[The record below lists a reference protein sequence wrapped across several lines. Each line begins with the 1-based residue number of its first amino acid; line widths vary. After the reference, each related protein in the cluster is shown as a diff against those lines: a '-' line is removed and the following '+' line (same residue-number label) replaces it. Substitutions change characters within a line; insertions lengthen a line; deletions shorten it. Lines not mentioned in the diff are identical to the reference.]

1 MYKYVVGIT
10 AVRVGHADSRC
21 QVFVTV
27 QCWQRLEARIWLT
40 ALPEYRN
47 RHGLQIPNDKDGLS

>member
-1 MYKYVVGIT
+1 MYKYVAGIT

-47 RHGLQIPNDKDGLS
+47 ELAR